1 MGYNREAQNL
11 TFDGKMRSIIIEN
24 AMENQIK
31 SKKRVS
37 DFGEVYTNEREVNAM
52 LDLVK
57 EETEKITSTFLEPAC
72 GNGNFLV
79 EILRRKLTSVARIY
93 GSDMSEYRLHMIE
106 AVTSIYGV
114 DIQADNVQE
123 SRRRLLDMCRE
134 EFSGSYG
141 INLSDGTIKALEC
154 VMKRNIICGNTLTC
168 LADDGSPL
176 VFSEWKLNE
185 NGMFERQDFLLS
197 DMLDNKESSLS
208 DRPIIYDWRA
218 VA

>member
-1 MGYNREAQNL
+1 MSR
-11 TFDGKMRSIIIEN
+11 
-24 AMENQIK
+24 QIK

-57 EETEKITSTFLEPAC
+57 DETEKITSTFLEPAC

-79 EILRRKLTSVARIY
+79 EILRRKLSSVARIY
-93 GSDMSEYRLHMIE
+93 GHDAGEYVVHMLE

-114 DIQADNVQE
+114 DIQADNVRE
-123 SRRRLLDMCRE
+123 SRERLMNMCSM

-141 INLSDGTIKALEC
+141 TDLSDGAVRALEC
-154 VMKRNIICGNTLTC
+154 IMRRNIICGNTLTC
-168 LADDGSPL
+168 LAEEGGPL
-176 VFSEWKLNE
+176 IFSEWKLAE
-185 NGMFERQDFLLS
+185 NGMFERRDFLFS
-197 DMLDNKESSLS
+197 DILDNQNVSLNEN
-208 DRPIIYDWRA
+208 PIIYNWRA

>member
-1 MGYNREAQNL
+1 M
-11 TFDGKMRSIIIEN
+11 TK
-24 AMENQIK
+24 QIK

-57 EETEKITSTFLEPAC
+57 EEAEKITSTFLEPAC

-79 EILRRKLTSVARIY
+79 EILRRKLSSVARIY
-93 GSDMSEYRLHMIE
+93 GYDADEFRLHMIE

-123 SRRRLLDMCRE
+123 SRKRLLDICCRE
-134 EFSGSYG
+134 YAGSYAE
-141 INLSDGTIKALEC
+141 NLSEGAIKALEC
-154 VMKRNIICGNTLTC
+154 VMERNIICGNTLTC
-168 LADDGSPL
+168 LASNGNPL
-176 VFSEWKLNE
+176 VFSEWKLNG
-185 NGMFERQDFLLS
+185 NGMFERQDFLFTDILE
-197 DMLDNKESSLS
+197 DRNESIT
-208 DRPIIYDWRA
+208 DEPIIYDWRD